1 MVCCCSVDGW
11 RPPCDATPQGALHLN
26 RSSSRQHRRR
36 TLERSVC
43 FGFVIVPCSVFRWYM
58 RCIYLCRHCV
68 RETRVVLRVVFVS
81 PHSPRRLDAI
91 PFHPPLHPLSLL
103 SLLPLHHRHPNHH
116 FVIRFSRPVP
126 HLSSHRLFVSF
137 LLLLLFHFALHF
149 LPPLLAWC
157 FSWLSLS
164 LSLSVSVPRK
174 TSTTDRAHPAGS
186 SLHFA
191 SRQFSAVW

>member
-1 MVCCCSVDGW
+1 
-11 RPPCDATPQGALHLN
+11 
-26 RSSSRQHRRR
+26 
-36 TLERSVC
+36 
-43 FGFVIVPCSVFRWYM
+43 M

-91 PFHPPLHPLSLL
+91 PFDPPLHPLSLL
-103 SLLPLHHRHPNHH
+103 SLLPLHHHHRHPNHH

-126 HLSSHRLFVSF
+126 HLSSLRLFVSF

-174 TSTTDRAHPAGS
+174 TSTTDRAHPTGS

-191 SRQFSAVW
+191 SLRFASVQRRLVTLPHVPPPDALTVLHLCASLSYPSAPHPARLF